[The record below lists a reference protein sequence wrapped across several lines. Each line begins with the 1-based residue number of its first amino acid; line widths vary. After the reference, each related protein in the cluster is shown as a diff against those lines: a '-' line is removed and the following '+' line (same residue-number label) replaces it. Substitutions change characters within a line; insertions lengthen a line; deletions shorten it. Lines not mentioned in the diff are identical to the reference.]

1 MERKIIKK
9 IVLFIP
15 LILICFSIFIKL
27 KFNNVS
33 FEQIIHSALT
43 SKGGNLDIL
52 FYGIIFVFLFVFI
65 LFVFIFIFKKLY
77 NKYLNKFKIKRVY
90 KVIVYILIY
99 FISIICVLKVLNIDT
114 YIFSQFQPSNLF
126 EKYYVDP
133 VTANLTF
140 PKDKKNLI
148 YIYVESLEN
157 SFLSKE
163 NGGSDNESY
172 IPNLE
177 EIALKNINFSNNKK
191 IGGAIQLNNT
201 DWTYAALF
209 SQTTGIP
216 FKVNLN
222 TNFYNSYER
231 SFPSIYNLGDILYDN
246 GYSNYFMMGSDA
258 NFGDRKD
265 FLENHGNYTIYDYEY
280 AKEEKYIDEDYFV
293 WWGYEDKKLFEFAKD
308 KIKEVSKKEPFN
320 FSILTVDTHFTDG
333 YMDDTCKNKFENNY
347 FNAFYCSDSKINDF
361 VNWIKKQDFYEDT
374 TIIIT
379 GDHLTMQSN
388 VFEFKNSYQR
398 TIYNAF
404 INSSVNPIKNKNR
417 LFSSFDM
424 FPTTLAALGVKI
436 EDNKLGLGVNLFSK
450 EKTLVEKL
458 GVEKLNKEISKKSVY
473 YNQEILNN

>member
-1 MERKIIKK
+1 MKRNIIKK
-9 IVLFIP
+9 IGLIIP
-15 LILICFSIFIKL
+15 LILICTSIFIEY

-33 FEQIIHSALT
+33 FEQIVHSAFT

-52 FYGIIFVFLFVFI
+52 FYGIIFVFLFIF
-65 LFVFIFIFKKLY
+65 LVFIFLFLLKKIF
-77 NKYLNKFKIKRVY
+77 NKYLNKLKVKRGYKI
-90 KVIVYILIY
+90 ICYILMY
-99 FISIICVLKVLNIDT
+99 FISILSVLKVLNVDT
-114 YIFSQFQPSNLF
+114 YIISQFQTSNIF

-133 VTANLTF
+133 VTQELTF
-140 PKDKKNLI
+140 PKEKKNLI

-157 SFLSKE
+157 TFLSKE

-172 IPNLE
+172 IPSLE
-177 EIALKNINFSNNKK
+177 KIALENINFSNNKK
-191 IGGAIQLNNT
+191 VGGAIQLNNT

-216 FKVNLN
+216 FKVNMD
-222 TNFYNSYER
+222 TNFYNIYNK
-231 SFPSIYNLGDILYDN
+231 SFPGIYNLGDILYDN

-258 NFGDRKD
+258 NFGDRKA
-265 FLENHGNYTIYDYEY
+265 FFENHGNYTIYDYEY
-280 AKEEKYIDEDYFV
+280 AKKEKYITEDYFV

-308 KIKEVSKKEPFN
+308 KIKEATKTEPFN
-320 FSILTVDTHFTDG
+320 FTLLTVDTHFTDG
-333 YMDDTCKNKFENNY
+333 YMDDTCKNKFKNNY
-347 FNAFYCSDSKINDF
+347 LNAFYCSDSKINDF
-361 VNWIKKQDFYEDT
+361 IKWLEKQDFYEDT
-374 TIIIT
+374 TIIIV

-388 VFEFKNSYQR
+388 VFELEDSYQR

-436 EDNKLGLGVNLFSK
+436 ENNKLGLGVNLFSN

-458 GVEKLNKEISKKSVY
+458 GIEKSNKEISKKSIY
-473 YNQEILNN
+473 YNEKILSN